1 MWAQAP
7 GFMLRASELLPHGD
21 GSDPL
26 DRAIRPADVAF
37 YKGGQAC
44 LGTVADEVVIQ
55 VRSSKTDQFGRG
67 QARSH
72 HRSGG
77 DLCPVEA
84 LATLQALQP
93 HRWRGAEL
101 EKPLFRYADRSGLD
115 REGIAHLIKVAALA
129 AGYPGELAGSHSLR
143 KGGATAFFAST
154 GDLERLKRY
163 GGWTSDAV
171 HAYLYED
178 HTAQIGISQ
187 GMIGSN
193 VITLPSQK
201 AQAADR
207 PPVGNHQDRS
217 DLNRGT
223 LGSRSLSWAPDRRVS
238 FCERAGSCVMEAITP
253 LFQTQ
258 PGSRPASTPRSQA
271 RGQYARSAQGV
282 PNEGKN
288 VPSRQAQPLA
298 DRRAG
303 REIRRVQE
311 DVNR

>member
-1 MWAQAP
+1 M
-7 GFMLRASELLPHGD
+7 
-21 GSDPL
+21 
-26 DRAIRPADVAF
+26 
-37 YKGGQAC
+37 
-44 LGTVADEVVIQ
+44 GTVADEVVIQ

-129 AGYPGELAGSHSLR
+129 AGYLGELAGSHSLR

-163 GGWTSDAV
+163 RGWTSDAV

-217 DLNRGT
+217 DLNRRT

-238 FCERAGSCVMEAITP
+238 FCERAGSCIMEAAP
-253 LFQTQ
+253 VSKLEESHLFFRHN
-258 PGSRPASTPRSQA
+258 PDLDLHRLLGVRRGASTPEVLKAFRMK
-271 RGQYARSAQGV
+271 ARSYHPDKLSHLPTEEQEEKSEEFRRMSTARDLWAVVLTQV
-282 PNEGKN
+282 QHSHDKR
-288 VPSRQAQPLA
+288 SRIACA
-298 DRRAG
+298 SHS
-303 REIRRVQE
+303 VQQLE
-311 DVNR
+311 FS